1 MAQMSFYDKVIAVIM
16 SIPKGKVMTYGQV
29 AAAAGNPKA
38 ARFVS
43 GAMRR
48 YQDSDL
54 PWHRV
59 LNSSGHISLPTYEGY
74 ELQKSLLLMEGV
86 VMSDKD
92 RVNLNVYAYRGPFH
106 HVVDPEDDLPLK

>member
-1 MAQMSFYDKVIAVIM
+1 MSQMSFYDKVIATVK

-29 AAAAGNPKA
+29 AAAAGNPKT

-48 YQDSDL
+48 YPDSDL

-59 LNSSGHISLPTYEGY
+59 LNGQGYISLPTYEGY
-74 ELQKSLLLMEGV
+74 ELQKSLLIMEGV
-86 VMSDKD
+86 VLNEKD
-92 RVNLNVYAYRGPFH
+92 RVDLNLYAFKGPFFSI
-106 HVVDPEDDLPLK
+106 VDPEDDLPLK